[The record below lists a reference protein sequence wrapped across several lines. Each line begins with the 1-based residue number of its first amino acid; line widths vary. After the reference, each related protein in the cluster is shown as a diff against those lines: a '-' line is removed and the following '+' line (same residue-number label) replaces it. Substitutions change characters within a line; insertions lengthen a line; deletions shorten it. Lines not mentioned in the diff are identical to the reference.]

1 MYAPPQVAYMNDCFF
16 IQEETWHFMTK
27 KPSIHFIRIP
37 IFTWM
42 DKALQESRRN
52 PRDILI
58 IKGLLY
64 QRKGFAY
71 WESTKF
77 ISIKIFKRQFI
88 S

>member
-1 MYAPPQVAYMNDCFF
+1 M
-16 IQEETWHFMTK
+16 
-27 KPSIHFIRIP
+27 KPTDVLS
-37 IFTWM
+37 
-42 DKALQESRRN
+42 
-52 PRDILI
+52 

-88 S
+88 AEDTVKNKNNKCSVNIRKETYSEKM

>member
-1 MYAPPQVAYMNDCFF
+1 MMKSTDVL
-16 IQEETWHFMTK
+16 
-27 KPSIHFIRIP
+27 S
-37 IFTWM
+37 
-42 DKALQESRRN
+42 
-52 PRDILI
+52 